1 MTESLDALL
10 SQLEMGSL
18 GLSWGHAGLEW
29 LQEGERPANPVPRM
43 PGVCPPAREEIP
55 ALLSATASPCR
66 SVSFHQLEEAGA
78 SAASQGAWE
87 ETGRRP
93 DGLTGSE
100 PRRIV
105 EMDRRER
112 CLPLLATVGNS

>member
-1 MTESLDALL
+1 MPFCH
-10 SQLEMGSL
+10 
-18 GLSWGHAGLEW
+18 SWK
-29 LQEGERPANPVPRM
+29 GEAWVSPGAKPAWSGPRKERDQ
-43 PGVCPPAREEIP
+43 PTQCQGCQGVCPPAREEIP

-78 SAASQGAWE
+78 GAASQGAWEE

-93 DGLTGSE
+93 DGLAGSE